1 MQITND
7 QEKKDAVARIKE
19 LKEKISGNDPELASL
34 ELGLNSLN
42 QEKKESDETY
52 KKLISEVSDKIKA
65 RKTQLASEKKPAE
78 TELKELEKAIL
89 NYVVE
94 AN

>member
-19 LKEKISGNDPELASL
+19 LKGKISGNDM
-34 ELGLNSLN
+34 ELGILEHDLEKLKE
-42 QEKKESDETY
+42 EKKRSDEEFNGMC
-52 KKLISEVSDKIKA
+52 SELTGKIKA
-65 RKTQLASEKKPAE
+65 RKTQLASEKKPTE